1 MKRSY
6 NYNYTKVASEA
17 KRANTRLRA
26 IEKANLTKTSAYE
39 NVRRMG
45 FDDSKHIAYTKK
57 GEIKFRTDVSKMSE
71 SELKEHQRVI
81 EDFLQSK
88 SSKVGEIKKRRQKA
102 YDKWKKEKERQGQ
115 NIDMDV
121 NEFSEFWELSIIKK
135 LKDAYGSEEVEFMV
149 LTYGES
155 TVIETIEEMEK
166 EGLNPYNMSIQ
177 EIHNRME
184 NFNKYKKKG

>member
-6 NYNYTKVASEA
+6 SHQYTKVASEA

-45 FDDSKHIAYTKK
+45 FDDSKYIAYTKN

-88 SSKVGEIKKRRQKA
+88 SSKVGEIKKRRQQA

-135 LKDAYGSEEVEFMV
+135 LKDAYGSEEVEYMV

-155 TVIETIEEMEK
+155 TVIETISEMEK
-166 EGLNPYNMSIQ
+166 EGLNPYNMSIE

>member
-26 IEKANLTKTSAYE
+26 IEKANLTNTSAYE

-88 SSKVGEIKKRRQKA
+88 SSKVGEIKKRRQQA

-135 LKDAYGSEEVEFMV
+135 LKDAYGSEEVEYMV
-149 LTYGES
+149 ITYGES
-155 TVIETIEEMEK
+155 TVIETIQEMEK
-166 EGLNPYNMSIQ
+166 EGLNPYNMSLD

>member
-6 NYNYTKVASEA
+6 SYQYTKVANEA

-39 NVRRMG
+39 NIRRMG

-81 EDFLQSK
+81 EDFLLSK
-88 SSKVGEIKKRRQKA
+88 SSKAGEIKKRRQRA

-135 LKDAYGSEEVEFMV
+135 LKDAYGSEEVELMV
-149 LTYGES
+149 LSYGES
-155 TVIETIEEMEK
+155 TVIETIKEMEK
-166 EGLNPYNMSIQ
+166 EGLNPYNMTIQ
-177 EIHNRME
+177 ELHNRME

>member
-6 NYNYTKVASEA
+6 SYNYTKVASEA

-26 IEKANLTKTSAYE
+26 IEKANLTNTSAYE

-88 SSKVGEIKKRRQKA
+88 SSKVGEIKKRRQQA

-135 LKDAYGSEEVEFMV
+135 LKDAYGSEEVEYMV

-155 TVIETIEEMEK
+155 TVIETITEMEK
-166 EGLNPYNMSIQ
+166 EGLNPYNMSIE

>member
-6 NYNYTKVASEA
+6 SYQYTKVASEA

-88 SSKVGEIKKRRQKA
+88 SSKVGEIKKRRQQA

-135 LKDAYGSEEVEFMV
+135 LKDAYGSEEVEYMV
-149 LTYGES
+149 ITYGES
-155 TVIETIEEMEK
+155 TVIETIQEMEK
-166 EGLNPYNMSIQ
+166 EGLNPYNMSLD

>member
-6 NYNYTKVASEA
+6 SYQYTKVASEA

-71 SELKEHQRVI
+71 SELKEHQRII

-88 SSKVGEIKKRRQKA
+88 SSKVGEIKKRRQRA

-135 LKDAYGSEEVEFMV
+135 LKDAYGSEEVELMV

-155 TVIETIEEMEK
+155 TVIETIKEMEK

>member
-6 NYNYTKVASEA
+6 SYQYTKVASEA

-26 IEKANLTKTSAYE
+26 IEKANFTNTSAYE

-45 FDDSKHIAYTKK
+45 FDDSKNIAYTKK

-88 SSKVGEIKKRRQKA
+88 SSKVGEIKKRRQQA

-115 NIDMDV
+115 NIDMDID
-121 NEFSEFWELSIIKK
+121 EFSEFWELSNIKK
-135 LKDAYGSEEVEFMV
+135 LKDNLGSDEVELLV
-149 LTYGES
+149 AEYGEKS
-155 TVIETIEEMEK
+155 VMETLEELEKMGIDIYSLSPQSIRTKIED
-166 EGLNPYNMSIQ
+166 
-177 EIHNRME
+177 
-184 NFNKYKKKG
+184 FNNNKKKG

>member
-1 MKRSY
+1 MRKTYSY
-6 NYNYTKVASEA
+6 QYTKVANEA

-26 IEKANLTKTSAYE
+26 IEKANLTNTSAYE

-45 FDDSKHIAYTKK
+45 FDDSKYISYTKN

-71 SELKEHQRVI
+71 TELKEHQRVI

-88 SSKVGEIKKRRQKA
+88 SSKVGEIKKRRQQA

-121 NEFSEFWELSIIKK
+121 NEFSEFWELSNIKK
-135 LKDAYGSEEVEFMV
+135 LKDNLGSDEVELLV
-149 LTYGES
+149 TEYGEKN
-155 TVIETIEEMEK
+155 VMEIMEELEK
-166 EGLNPYNMSIQ
+166 MGIDIYSLSPQSIRTKSEG
-177 EIHNRME
+177 
-184 NFNKYKKKG
+184 FNNNKKKG

>member
-6 NYNYTKVASEA
+6 SYQYTKVANEA

-45 FDDSKHIAYTKK
+45 FDDSKNISYTKK
-57 GEIKFRTDVSKMSE
+57 GEIKFRTDVSKMTE
-71 SELKEHQRVI
+71 TELKEHQRII
-81 EDFLQSK
+81 EDFLESK
-88 SSKVGEIKKRRQKA
+88 SSKAGEIKKRRQQA

-115 NIDMDV
+115 NVDMDV
-121 NEFSEFWELSIIKK
+121 DEFSEFWELSIIKK
-135 LKDAYGSEEVEFMV
+135 LKDAYGSEEVELMV
-149 LTYGES
+149 LSYGES
-155 TVIETIEEMEK
+155 AVIETIKEMEK

-184 NFNKYKKKG
+184 NFNNYKKKG

>member
-6 NYNYTKVASEA
+6 SYQYTKVASEA

-39 NVRRMG
+39 NIRRMG
-45 FDDSKHIAYTKK
+45 FDDSKYIAYTKK

-71 SELKEHQRVI
+71 SELKEHQRII
-81 EDFLQSK
+81 EDFLESK
-88 SSKVGEIKKRRQKA
+88 SSKVGEIKKRRQQA

-135 LKDAYGSEEVEFMV
+135 LKDAYGSEEVELMV
-149 LTYGES
+149 LSYGES
-155 TVIETIEEMEK
+155 AVIETIKEMEK

-184 NFNKYKKKG
+184 NFNNYKKKG

>member
-6 NYNYTKVASEA
+6 SYQYAKVASEA

-26 IEKANLTKTSAYE
+26 LEKANLTKTSAYE

-45 FDDSKHIAYTKK
+45 FDNSKHIAYTKK

-71 SELKEHQRVI
+71 TELKEHQRVI

-135 LKDAYGSEEVEFMV
+135 LKDAYGSEEVEYMV

-177 EIHNRME
+177 EIHNRTE

>member
-6 NYNYTKVASEA
+6 SYQYTKVANEA

-45 FDDSKHIAYTKK
+45 FDDSKYISYTKK

-88 SSKVGEIKKRRQKA
+88 SSKVGEIKKRRQQA

-115 NIDMDV
+115 NIDMDID
-121 NEFSEFWELSIIKK
+121 EFSEFWELSIIKK
-135 LKDAYGSEEVEFMV
+135 LKDAYGSEEVEYIV

-155 TVIETIEEMEK
+155 TVIETIKEMEK

>member
-1 MKRSY
+1 MKKSY
-6 NYNYTKVASEA
+6 SYQYTKVASEA

-45 FDDSKHIAYTKK
+45 FDGSKHIAYTKK

-71 SELKEHQRVI
+71 PELKEHQRII
-81 EDFLQSK
+81 EDFLESK
-88 SSKVGEIKKRRQKA
+88 SSKAGEIKKRRQQA

-115 NIDMDV
+115 NVDMDV
-121 NEFSEFWELSIIKK
+121 DEFSEFWELSIIKK
-135 LKDAYGSEEVEFMV
+135 LKDAYGSEEVEYV
-149 LTYGES
+149 VITYGES
-155 TVIETIEEMEK
+155 TVIETIKEMEK

-177 EIHNRME
+177 ELHNRME

>member
-1 MKRSY
+1 MKKSY
-6 NYNYTKVASEA
+6 SYQYTKVASEA

-26 IEKANLTKTSAYE
+26 IEKANLTRTSAYE

-88 SSKVGEIKKRRQKA
+88 SSKVGEIKKRRQQA

-135 LKDAYGSEEVEFMV
+135 LKDAYGSEEVEYMV
-149 LTYGES
+149 LTYGEG
-155 TVIETIEEMEK
+155 TVIETITEMEK

>member
-6 NYNYTKVASEA
+6 SYQYTKVASEA

-26 IEKANLTKTSAYE
+26 IEKANLTNTSAYE

-88 SSKVGEIKKRRQKA
+88 SSKVGEIKKRRQQA

-135 LKDAYGSEEVEFMV
+135 LKDAYGSEEVEYMV

-155 TVIETIEEMEK
+155 TVIETIKEMEK

-177 EIHNRME
+177 EIQNRME

>member
-6 NYNYTKVASEA
+6 SYQYTKVASEA

-26 IEKANLTKTSAYE
+26 IEKANRTNTSAYE

-45 FDDSKHIAYTKK
+45 FDDSKHIAYTKN

-88 SSKVGEIKKRRQKA
+88 SSKVGEIKKRRQQA

-121 NEFSEFWELSIIKK
+121 DEFSEFWELSNIKK
-135 LKDAYGSEEVEFMV
+135 LKDNLGSDEVELLV
-149 LTYGES
+149 AEYGEKS
-155 TVIETIEEMEK
+155 VMETLEELEKIGIDIYSLSPQSIRTKIED
-166 EGLNPYNMSIQ
+166 
-177 EIHNRME
+177 
-184 NFNKYKKKG
+184 FNNNKKKG

>member
-6 NYNYTKVASEA
+6 SYQYTKVASEA

-26 IEKANLTKTSAYE
+26 IEKANLTNTSAYE

-45 FDDSKHIAYTKK
+45 FDDSKHIAYTKN
-57 GEIKFRTDVSKMSE
+57 GEIKFRTDVSKMTE

-88 SSKVGEIKKRRQKA
+88 SSKVGEIKKRRQQA

-135 LKDAYGSEEVEFMV
+135 LKDAYGSVEVEVMV
-149 LTYGES
+149 LSYGES
-155 TVIETIEEMEK
+155 TVIETIQEMEK
-166 EGLNPYNMSIQ
+166 EGLNPYNTTIQ
-177 EIHNRME
+177 ELHNRME
-184 NFNKYKKKG
+184 NFNKHKKKG

>member
-6 NYNYTKVASEA
+6 SYNYTKVASEA

-26 IEKANLTKTSAYE
+26 IEKANLTNTSAYQ

-115 NIDMDV
+115 NVDMDV

-135 LKDAYGSEEVEFMV
+135 LKDAYGSEEVEYMV
-149 LTYGES
+149 LTYDES

>member
-6 NYNYTKVASEA
+6 SYQYTKVANEA

-26 IEKANLTKTSAYE
+26 IEKANLINTSAYE

-45 FDDSKHIAYTKK
+45 FDHSKHIAYTKN

-71 SELKEHQRVI
+71 SELKEHQRAI

-135 LKDAYGSEEVEFMV
+135 LKDAYGSEEVEYMV

-155 TVIETIEEMEK
+155 TVIETIKEMEK

>member
-6 NYNYTKVASEA
+6 SYQYTKVASEA

-45 FDDSKHIAYTKK
+45 FDDSKHIAYTKN
-57 GEIKFRTDVSKMSE
+57 GEIKFRTDVSKMTE

-88 SSKVGEIKKRRQKA
+88 SSKAGEIKKRRQQA
-102 YDKWKKEKERQGQ
+102 YDKWKKEKERQEQ

-121 NEFSEFWELSIIKK
+121 DEFSEFWELSIIKK
-135 LKDAYGSEEVEFMV
+135 LKDAYGSEEVEYMV

-155 TVIETIEEMEK
+155 TVIETIQEMEK

>member
-1 MKRSY
+1 MRKTYSY
-6 NYNYTKVASEA
+6 QYTKVANEA

-26 IEKANLTKTSAYE
+26 IEKANLTNTSAYE

-45 FDDSKHIAYTKK
+45 FDDSKYISYTKN

-88 SSKVGEIKKRRQKA
+88 SSKVGEIKKRRQQA

-135 LKDAYGSEEVEFMV
+135 LKEAYGSEEVEYMV

-155 TVIETIEEMEK
+155 TVIETITEMEK
-166 EGLNPYNMSIQ
+166 EGLNPYNMSLD

>member
-6 NYNYTKVASEA
+6 SYQYTKVANEA

-45 FDDSKHIAYTKK
+45 FDDSKHIAYTKN

-88 SSKVGEIKKRRQKA
+88 SSKVGEIKKRRQQA

-121 NEFSEFWELSIIKK
+121 DEFSEFWELSIIKK
-135 LKDAYGSEEVEFMV
+135 LKEAYGSEEVEYMV
-149 LTYGES
+149 ITYGEG
-155 TVIETIEEMEK
+155 TVIETIKEMEK
-166 EGLNPYNMSIQ
+166 EGLNPYNMSIE

>member
-6 NYNYTKVASEA
+6 SYQYTKVANEA

-26 IEKANLTKTSAYE
+26 IEKSNLTNTSSYE

-45 FDDSKHIAYTKK
+45 FDDSKHIAYTKN

-88 SSKVGEIKKRRQKA
+88 SSKVGEIKKRRQQA

-135 LKDAYGSEEVEFMV
+135 LKDAYGSEEVEYMV
-149 LTYGES
+149 QTYGES
-155 TVIETIEEMEK
+155 TVIETIKEMEK

-184 NFNKYKKKG
+184 NFNKHKKKG

>member
-6 NYNYTKVASEA
+6 SYNYTKVASEA

-26 IEKANLTKTSAYE
+26 IEKANLTNTSAYE

-57 GEIKFRTDVSKMSE
+57 GEIKFRTDVSKMTE
-71 SELKEHQRVI
+71 FELKEHQRVI

-88 SSKVGEIKKRRQKA
+88 SSKVGEIKKRRQQA

-135 LKDAYGSEEVEFMV
+135 LKDAYGSEEVEYMV
-149 LTYGES
+149 ITYGES
-155 TVIETIEEMEK
+155 TVIETITEMEK
-166 EGLNPYNMSIQ
+166 EGLNPYNMSLD

>member
-1 MKRSY
+1 MKRAYSY
-6 NYNYTKVASEA
+6 QYTKVANEA
-17 KRANTRLRA
+17 KKANTRLRA
-26 IEKANLTKTSAYE
+26 IEKANLTNTSSYQ

-45 FDDSKHIAYTKK
+45 FDDSKNISYTKK

-88 SSKVGEIKKRRQKA
+88 SSKVGEIKKRRQQA

-121 NEFSEFWELSIIKK
+121 DEFSEFWELSNIKK
-135 LKDAYGSEEVEFMV
+135 LKDSLGSDEVELLV
-149 LTYGES
+149 SEYGEKN
-155 TVIETIEEMEK
+155 VMETLEELEK
-166 EGLNPYNMSIQ
+166 MGIDIYSISPQ
-177 EIHNRME
+177 SIRTNIE
-184 NFNKYKKKG
+184 NFDKHKKKG

>member
-6 NYNYTKVASEA
+6 SYQYTKVASEA

-26 IEKANLTKTSAYE
+26 IEKANLTNTSAYE

-88 SSKVGEIKKRRQKA
+88 SSKVGEIKKRRQQA

-115 NIDMDV
+115 NIDMDID
-121 NEFSEFWELSIIKK
+121 EFSEFWELSIIKK
-135 LKDAYGSEEVEFMV
+135 LKDAYGSEEVEYMV

-177 EIHNRME
+177 EINNRME

>member
-6 NYNYTKVASEA
+6 SYQYTKVASEA

-45 FDDSKHIAYTKK
+45 FDDSKHIAYTKN

-88 SSKVGEIKKRRQKA
+88 SSKVGEIKKRRQQA

-135 LKDAYGSEEVEFMV
+135 LKDAYGSEEVEYMV
-149 LTYGES
+149 LTYGEN
-155 TVIETIEEMEK
+155 TVIETINEMEK
-166 EGLNPYNMSIQ
+166 EGLNPYNMSLD
-177 EIHNRME
+177 ETHNRME

>member
-1 MKRSY
+1 MKRGYSY
-6 NYNYTKVASEA
+6 QYTKVANEA

-45 FDDSKHIAYTKK
+45 FDDSNSISYTKK

-88 SSKVGEIKKRRQKA
+88 SSKVGEIKKRRQQA
-102 YDKWKKEKERQGQ
+102 YNKWKKEKERQGQ
-115 NIDMDV
+115 KVDMDV

-135 LKDAYGSEEVEFMV
+135 LKDAYGSEEVEYMV

-155 TVIETIEEMEK
+155 AVIETIEEMQK
-166 EGLNPYNMSIQ
+166 EGLDPYNMSIE
-177 EIHNRME
+177 EIHNRVE
-184 NFNKYKKKG
+184 NFNKHKKKG

>member
-1 MKRSY
+1 MKRGYSY
-6 NYNYTKVASEA
+6 QYAKVASEA

-26 IEKANLTKTSAYE
+26 LEKANLTKTSAYE

-71 SELKEHQRVI
+71 SELKEHRQVI

-88 SSKVGEIKKRRQKA
+88 SSKAGEIKKRRQKA

-135 LKDAYGSEEVEFMV
+135 LKDAYGSEEVEYMV
-149 LTYGES
+149 TTYGES